1 LDNAATTHKPRCVI
15 ERLCYFYEHKSSN
28 VHRGAHALAARA
40 EAAYEDARERVARF
54 LHAASSEEIVFT
66 RGTTEA
72 INLVAQSFAKDQLR
86 SGAEV
91 IVSCL
96 EHHAN
101 IVPWQMVCVETG
113 AKLRV
118 IPVDQSG
125 QLCLDELHKALGP
138 QTAIVAV
145 THVSNALGTVTPV
158 MELVGMAHRH
168 GARIL
173 IDGAQAVAH
182 LPVDLQTLD
191 CDFYVF
197 SGHKL
202 FGPTGIGV
210 LYGKRE
216 VLNKMRPYQGGG
228 NMIVDVTFDRTVYQ
242 APPRRFEAG
251 TGNIAAAAGLDAA
264 LDYVA
269 TVGMDSIHSYEQ
281 QLLDYTRDA
290 LRQILGLTLI
300 GTPREQAGILSFVLD
315 GWTTTEVGQALDRR
329 GIAVRA
335 GHHCAQPILRRFGQ
349 ESSVRIS
356 LAFYNTV
363 REIDFLVA
371 TLRELAAGNRV

>member
-197 SGHKL
+197 SRHKL

-251 TGNIAAAAGLDAA
+251 TGNIAALD
-264 LDYVA
+264 
-269 TVGMDSIHSYEQ
+269 
-281 QLLDYTRDA
+281 
-290 LRQILGLTLI
+290 
-300 GTPREQAGILSFVLD
+300 
-315 GWTTTEVGQALDRR
+315 
-329 GIAVRA
+329 
-335 GHHCAQPILRRFGQ
+335 
-349 ESSVRIS
+349 
-356 LAFYNTV
+356 
-363 REIDFLVA
+363 
-371 TLRELAAGNRV
+371 

>member
-168 GARIL
+168 GTRIL

-202 FGPTGIGV
+202 FGSTGIGV

-251 TGNIAAAAGLDAA
+251 TGNIAAAAGLGAA

-371 TLRELAAGNRV
+371 TLREIAAGNKV